1 MTAAS
6 DTIIL
11 VWAIAALLLI
21 FSLLAA
27 PAAAKNT
34 HNHAAAM
41 GVLLLGGAAVYDMD
55 IINMPEIAGALVI
68 GGAAGMMLAREWP
81 AAALPILMTT
91 LLGMA
96 SGAEVCSAIAIWL
109 NPYAF
114 GLVAEG
120 SQDVIAYDKL
130 MILFALMTAGMACI
144 LALILGIRRNGGGS
158 GMLCLAI
165 GMVGWSASGL
175 ALLLQNA
182 GLLMAGGLSGAAGF
196 GIALRIFGGARP
208 KGLADMGRRP

>member
-1 MTAAS
+1 VTAAS

-27 PAAAKNT
+27 PAAAKST
-34 HNHAAAM
+34 HNHAAAS
-41 GVLLLGGAAVYDMD
+41 GILLLGAAAVYDMD

-81 AAALPILMTT
+81 AAALPMLMTT

-96 SGAEVCSAIAIWL
+96 SGAEICSAIAIWL

-120 SQDVIAYDKL
+120 SQDVVAYDKL
-130 MILFALMTAGMACI
+130 TVLFVLMTAGMACI
-144 LALILGIRRNGGGS
+144 LTLILGIRRNGRGS

-175 ALLLQNA
+175 ALLLQNE
-182 GLLMAGGLSGAAGF
+182 GLLVAGGLSGTAGF

-208 KGLADMGRRP
+208 KGLADMGREP